1 MNRGLSPCGNKV
13 EEILPSEAGQ
23 MPFVITTFDPMFP
36 IIEHRFGDST
46 FYLSSE
52 KVMFWKE
59 QKSLIVADIHLGKT
73 GHFRKAGI
81 GVPARASKE
90 DLHRLFKMISFFRAE
105 QLIVVGDMFHSRHN
119 KELDLFKKWRAD
131 CSNLT
136 IELIKG
142 NHDIL
147 SEQWCSD
154 ARINTYETK
163 TYENQ
168 FLFVHDCS
176 GIDTLP
182 ESNLLIFSGHV
193 HPAIHLKGGGR
204 QSLRFPC
211 YHFKKGHAL
220 LPAFSHF
227 SGNMIIRPD
236 KDDEVFAVVDK
247 FLVKIGI

>member
-1 MNRGLSPCGNKV
+1 M
-13 EEILPSEAGQ
+13 
-23 MPFVITTFDPMFP
+23 ITTFAHMFP

-52 KVMFWKE
+52 KVIFWKE

-73 GHFRKAGI
+73 GHFRKSGI

-90 DLHRLFKMISFFRAE
+90 DLHRLFTMISFFRAE
-105 QLIVVGDMFHSRHN
+105 QLIVVGDMFHSKHN
-119 KELDLFKKWRAD
+119 KELDLFKKWRID
-131 CSNLT
+131 CSSLS
-136 IELIKG
+136 IELIRG
-142 NHDIL
+142 NHDVI
-147 SEQWCSD
+147 SEQWCRD
-154 ARINTYETK
+154 AGITTFETK
-163 TYENQ
+163 TYENR

-176 GIDTLP
+176 SVGDVSDGELFV
-182 ESNLLIFSGHV
+182 FSGHV
-193 HPAIHLKGGGR
+193 HPAVHLKGGSR

-227 SGNMIIRPD
+227 SGNMIIRPS

-247 FLVKIGI
+247 YLVKIAI